1 MGEHLATLA
10 QMVGEMMADQIKTT
24 ASTVSAKLQGCP
36 GLQAMF
42 NHYDLSKIQLILA
55 IGCKNYKETEKVKG
69 HWAKLVSYD
78 RLVKVFGT
86 GK

>member
-10 QMVGEMMADQIKTT
+10 QMVGEMMADQIETT
-24 ASTVSAKLQGCP
+24 TSTVSTELQGCP

-42 NHYDLSKIQLILA
+42 DHYDPSKIPLILA
-55 IGCKNYKETEKVKG
+55 IGCKNYEETLKVKG
-69 HWAKLVSYD
+69 CWAKLVSYD
-78 RLVKVFGT
+78 RLVKVFGV